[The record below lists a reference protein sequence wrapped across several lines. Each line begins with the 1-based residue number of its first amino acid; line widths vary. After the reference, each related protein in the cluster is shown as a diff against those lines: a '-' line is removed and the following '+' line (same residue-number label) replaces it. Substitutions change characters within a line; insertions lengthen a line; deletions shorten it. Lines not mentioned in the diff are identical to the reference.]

1 MEKRFQEPPMICLVC
16 RDAHT
21 LDGHIS
27 INFERD
33 EFKAVINLIPAQ
45 VCPACGEA
53 YLDEDVTEEVLIQ
66 AEKLSHE
73 GMLEIAQDYA

>member
-1 MEKRFQEPPMICLVC
+1 MICLVC
-16 RDAHT
+16 RKGQ
-21 LDGHIS
+21 LINGLVS

-33 EFKAVINLIPAQ
+33 EFKAVINLVPAQ

-53 YLDEDVTEEVLIQ
+53 YLAEDVTEEVLLQ

>member
-1 MEKRFQEPPMICLVC
+1 MICLVC
-16 RDAHT
+16 RKAQ
-21 LDGHIS
+21 LIDGLTS

-33 EFKAVINLIPAQ
+33 EFKAVINLVPAQ

-53 YLDEDVTEEVLIQ
+53 YLAEDVTAEVLSQ
-66 AEKLSHE
+66 VEKLSHE

>member
-1 MEKRFQEPPMICLVC
+1 MICLVC
-16 RDAHT
+16 RKAQ
-21 LDGHIS
+21 LIDGLTS

-33 EFKAVINLIPAQ
+33 EFKAVINLVPAQ

-53 YLDEDVTEEVLIQ
+53 YLAEDVTEEVLSQ

-73 GMLEIAQDYA
+73 GMMEIVQDYA

>member
-1 MEKRFQEPPMICLVC
+1 MICLVC
-16 RDAHT
+16 RNAQT
-21 LDGHIS
+21 LNGHIS

-33 EFKAVINLIPAQ
+33 EFKAVIKRVPAQ

-53 YLDEDVTEEVLIQ
+53 YLAEDVTEEVLIQ

-73 GMLEIAQDYA
+73 GMAEIVQDYA

>member
-1 MEKRFQEPPMICLVC
+1 MICLVC
-16 RDAHT
+16 RKAQL
-21 LDGHIS
+21 LDGFVS

-33 EFKAVINLIPAQ
+33 EFKAVINLVPAQ

-53 YLDEDVTEEVLIQ
+53 YFNEDVTREVLLQ

-73 GMLEIAQDYA
+73 GMLEIAQDYI

>member
-1 MEKRFQEPPMICLVC
+1 M
-16 RDAHT
+16 
-21 LDGHIS
+21 DGFVS

-53 YLDEDVTEEVLIQ
+53 YLDEQVTTQVLDQVEE
-66 AEKLSHE
+66 LSHQ
-73 GMLEIAQDYA
+73 GMMDIVQDYA

>member
-1 MEKRFQEPPMICLVC
+1 MICLVC
-16 RDAHT
+16 RKAQL
-21 LDGHIS
+21 LDGLIS

-33 EFKAVINLIPAQ
+33 EFKAVINLVPAQ
-45 VCPACGEA
+45 VCPSCGEA
-53 YLDEDVTEEVLIQ
+53 YLAEDVTEEVLLQ

>member
-1 MEKRFQEPPMICLVC
+1 MICLVC
-16 RDAHT
+16 RNAQT
-21 LDGHIS
+21 LSGHIS

-33 EFKAVINLIPAQ
+33 EFTAVINRIPAQ

-53 YLDEDVTEEVLIQ
+53 YLDEDVTEEVLNQ

-73 GMLEIAQDYA
+73 GMPQIVQDYA

>member
-1 MEKRFQEPPMICLVC
+1 MICLVC
-16 RDAHT
+16 RNAQL
-21 LDGHIS
+21 LDGLVS

-33 EFKAVINLIPAQ
+33 EFKAVINLVPAQ

-53 YLDEDVTEEVLIQ
+53 YLAEEVTEEILSQ

-73 GMLEIAQDYA
+73 GMIEIIQDYA

>member
-1 MEKRFQEPPMICLVC
+1 MICLVC
-16 RDAHT
+16 RKAQL
-21 LDGHIS
+21 LDGLVS

-33 EFKAVINLIPAQ
+33 EFKAVINLVPAQ

-53 YLDEDVTEEVLIQ
+53 YLAEEVTEEILSQ

-73 GMLEIAQDYA
+73 GMMEIIQDYA

>member
-1 MEKRFQEPPMICLVC
+1 MICLVC
-16 RDAHT
+16 RKAQ
-21 LDGHIS
+21 LIDGLTS

-33 EFKAVINLIPAQ
+33 EFKAVINLVPAQ

-53 YLDEDVTEEVLIQ
+53 YLAEDVTEEVLSL
-66 AEKLSHE
+66 AEKVSHE

>member
-1 MEKRFQEPPMICLVC
+1 MICLVC
-16 RDAHT
+16 RNAQL
-21 LDGHIS
+21 LDGLVS

-33 EFKAVINLIPAQ
+33 EFKAVINLVPAQ

-53 YLDEDVTEEVLIQ
+53 YLAEEVTEEILSQ

-73 GMLEIAQDYA
+73 GMMEIIQDYA